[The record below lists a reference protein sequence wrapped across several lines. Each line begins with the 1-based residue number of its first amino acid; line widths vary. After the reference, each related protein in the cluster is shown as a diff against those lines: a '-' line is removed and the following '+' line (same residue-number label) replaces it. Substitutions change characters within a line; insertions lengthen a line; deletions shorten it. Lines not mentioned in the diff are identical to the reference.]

1 MAKRNAYNRF
11 LGKDYP
17 KSSYSSPVNANAA
30 ARYFDEDASAS
41 LPAGSASLPA
51 AWSVD
56 KAQRALDV
64 CKEEVAKI
72 AVLIS
77 HVLLLSYY
85 CE

>member
-30 ARYFDEDASAS
+30 ARYFDEDASAAS
-41 LPAGSASLPA
+41 SGSASLPA

-72 AVLIS
+72 AVLIA
-77 HVLLLSYY
+77 HVLAFILL
-85 CE
+85 